1 MHEHARYAARG
12 LCPGLSFVRPL
23 LQVVFRSRFAQA
35 LTGSEGA
42 GEVHMVKA
50 TVPSDFAEGAP
61 IHRHILCFSSPSFP
75 YSCPIPKLFLSTCRR
90 PIDAQLI

>member
-35 LTGSEGA
+35 LTGSERA

-50 TVPSDFAEGAP
+50 TVPSDFAEGELRSIVISFASLHTASL
-61 IHRHILCFSSPSFP
+61 IAVRYPSF
-75 YSCPIPKLFLSTCRR
+75 FLALV
-90 PIDAQLI
+90 DAQLTSN

>member
-1 MHEHARYAARG
+1 MHEHAQYAARG

-50 TVPSDFAEGAP
+50 TVPSDFAEGELRSIVISFASLHTASP
-61 IHRHILCFSSPSFP
+61 IAVRYPSF
-75 YSCPIPKLFLSTCRR
+75 FLALV
-90 PIDAQLI
+90 DAQLTPN